1 MAVEAMLCG
10 TPVVSVD
17 YGAMT
22 ETVKDGM
29 GFRCHTLQDWIDGIE
44 GAKHLDR
51 EFIANSAQATY
62 SLEACGKRYDK
73 IFKQIDALN
82 RKGWY
87 ELNIG

>member
-10 TPVVSVD
+10 TPVISVD

-22 ETVKDGM
+22 ETIQPGM
-29 GFRCHTLQDWIDGIE
+29 GFRCHTLGDWLDGVNAVESLDRRYIADTARKKYSLQAC
-44 GAKHLDR
+44 GAK
-51 EFIANSAQATY
+51 
-62 SLEACGKRYDK
+62 YDK

-87 ELNIG
+87 EIDS